1 MDGAAAARK
10 RSRPDSANGGAAGGK
25 RSRDTES
32 QQTGLSSKSKPCTK
46 FFSTVGCPFGESCHF
61 LHFVPGGYQAVSKSH
76 NLGHSAVSAPSR
88 GPVDHSANSHSAPAG
103 KTRLCTKY
111 NTAEGCKF
119 GDKCHFAHGEREL
132 ARQGP
137 PSYMSQESPYAP
149 PMSGRYG
156 GRHEPPPPASMGPAT
171 GSFGASATAKVS
183 VDAALAGGIIGKGG
197 VNTKQICRVTG
208 VKLSIRDHESD
219 PNLKN
224 IELEGNFDQIKQ
236 ASDMVRELIASI
248 SASMPSKNP
257 PSTAPPAR
265 SGGPGGRSNYK
276 TKICENFLKGT
287 CTFGDRCHFAHGE
300 NEQRKGAAV

>member
-1 MDGAAAARK
+1 
-10 RSRPDSANGGAAGGK
+10 
-25 RSRDTES
+25 
-32 QQTGLSSKSKPCTK
+32 
-46 FFSTVGCPFGESCHF
+46 
-61 LHFVPGGYQAVSKSH
+61 
-76 NLGHSAVSAPSR
+76 
-88 GPVDHSANSHSAPAG
+88 
-103 KTRLCTKY
+103 
-111 NTAEGCKF
+111 
-119 GDKCHFAHGEREL
+119 
-132 ARQGP
+132 
-137 PSYMSQESPYAP
+137 
-149 PMSGRYG
+149 
-156 GRHEPPPPASMGPAT
+156 MGPQT

-248 SASMPSKNP
+248 SASMLSKNP
-257 PSTAPPAR
+257 PSAAPPVR
-265 SGGPGGRSNYK
+265 SSGPGGRSNYK